1 MAVDGEVK
9 IKTAIDNS
17 GLDKGLKE
25 TESKIKKTSD
35 ILKSGFAKSA
45 VVVAG
50 VTAAVTAAKKA
61 VDDLTEA
68 YKTQIKAETQLESA
82 AKNNPYLTTE
92 SVQRLKDYASQ
103 LQSIS
108 TTGDE
113 ELIPYMG
120 RLASMGRTE
129 SEIMEIMAV
138 SLDVAAS
145 GTMSLESA
153 MMNLAKTFGGYAG
166 ELGEVNPKIKALTQE
181 QLRNGEAVRVMK
193 EQYAGIAEE
202 VAKSTGSAEQLNN
215 AIGDL
220 KEELGAP
227 FEKALTPVRQF
238 FTELIGGWADAK
250 RAKREYDEASELN
263 ETGKGTS
270 ASLST
275 QLETEQK
282 KLEELKKSREENLEL
297 LNNEQKLNERISL
310 SRGYVSR
317 TTFENLEK
325 SLLSQIEKQE
335 SLVKGLEEELK
346 IKREIEKADAEKA
359 AALEKEA
366 KQIAEKNARDA
377 EAIKYIE
384 QNEKALQKQFDAMR
398 INAEQTGNNVK
409 EQDKFNAML
418 QSYISLVTE
427 SNGLVTEGNQY
438 AKQRLEQLKA
448 QAELAKAELESNT
461 ESAQTEEERLEINE
475 KLKSLYEAM
484 AEISTG
490 ETSVIETMQGQLA
503 ELDRLYS
510 EVVNFT
516 ELTEKQR
523 LEIETE
529 YGEKR
534 KLLEKSIAEAKK
546 QYAVESVVEVAST
559 VASLA
564 SQLEQVVSDAT
575 ALTAQANEAETE
587 RQLGNLAAQYNE
599 GIISY
604 EEYVAKKEKIDKQ
617 AAQKQYK
624 LDMFNWTASLLTAT
638 ANIAQGVSQAIAQ
651 GGVLGIITGAL
662 VAAAGAVQIATITA
676 NKPRPPSFAT
686 GGIVQGSSYTGDR
699 IQANVNSGEMIL
711 TAQQQRNLWE
721 LANTGRG
728 GGSVVNMPITIENTI
743 SDRAR
748 ASAEVTEN
756 GIRVIIDDMVN
767 SSMKEGRY
775 TESIG
780 IAQARGEGVR
790 YL

>member
-587 RQLGNLAAQYNE
+587 RQLGNLAEQYNQ

-604 EEYVAKKEKIDKQ
+604 EEYIQKKERIDKQ

-748 ASAEVTEN
+748 ASAQVTES

-767 SSMKEGRY
+767 SSMRAGRFND
-775 TESIG
+775 SMSV
-780 IAQARGEGVR
+780 AQARGEGVR

>member
-202 VAKSTGSAEQLNN
+202 VAKSTGSAEQLNK

-384 QNEKALQKQFDAMR
+384 QNEKALQKQLDAMR

-484 AEISTG
+484 AEISAG
-490 ETSVIETMQGQLA
+490 DISVIEAMENQLS
-503 ELDRLYS
+503 ELDNLYS
-510 EVVNFT
+510 QVIDMT

-587 RQLGNLAAQYNE
+587 RQLGNLAEQYNQ

-604 EEYVAKKEKIDKQ
+604 EEYIQKKERIDKQ

-748 ASAEVTEN
+748 ASAQVTES

-767 SSMKEGRY
+767 SSMRAGRFND
-775 TESIG
+775 SMSV
-780 IAQARGEGVR
+780 AQARGEGVR